1 LSRRCT
7 HPPARRAATRC
18 RHTSLADP
26 RRLECSLVH
35 TLLLV
40 RLQRYE
46 EALTLAMRRLGNDA
60 ERLASTVF
68 TIPALNCLSLCV
80 FELVDL
86 MAVSLRDQARRAPW
100 RCRAMP
106 CRSARRRLVGPIRAQ
121 PCGVCPLAR
130 AHSGWA
136 CWCA

>member
-1 LSRRCT
+1 M
-7 HPPARRAATRC
+7 
-18 RHTSLADP
+18 
-26 RRLECSLVH
+26 H

-86 MAVSLRDQARRAPW
+86 MAVSLRDQARRALW
-100 RCRAMP
+100 RCRA
-106 CRSARRRLVGPIRAQ
+106 SARRRPVGPIRAQ
-121 PCGVCPLAR
+121 PGGVCPS
-130 AHSGWA
+130 H
-136 CWCA
+136 